1 MRNPHAFERAGQG
14 GFSYLEVLLSALLVT
29 ALLVPALQALQS
41 GITGSGNASTPSRQ
55 LSLRAKMEEVL
66 ARPFAKLYA
75 ETYAAGGNTTG
86 SISAAYSDA
95 VGQPDRRVVV
105 LYRYDASTN
114 ALSGNDTGLLFVS
127 VRYEADGAA
136 GALSTLTG
144 RWWR

>member
-1 MRNPHAFERAGQG
+1 MRNPHASDCAGQG

-29 ALLVPALQALQS
+29 ALLVPGLQALQS
-41 GITGSGNASTPSRQ
+41 GIAGSGNALAPSKQ
-55 LSLRAKMEEVL
+55 LRLRAKMEEVL

-75 ETYAAGGNTTG
+75 QTYVAGGNTT
-86 SISAAYSDA
+86 SSVSAAYSDA

-114 ALSGNDTGLLFVS
+114 ALSGSDTGLLFVS
-127 VRYEADGAA
+127 VRYEADSAV
-136 GALSTLTG
+136 GALSTLAG